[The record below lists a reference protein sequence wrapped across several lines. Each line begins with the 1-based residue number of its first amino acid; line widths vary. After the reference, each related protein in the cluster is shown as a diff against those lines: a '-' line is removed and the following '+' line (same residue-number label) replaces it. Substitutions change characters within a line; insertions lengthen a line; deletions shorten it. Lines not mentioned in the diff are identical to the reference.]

1 MSQTLLHI
9 DASARSGDSD
19 SRQLSAALLS
29 RWRARHPDS
38 RVLARDIVS
47 QPLPH
52 LDQTLFAAMM
62 TAPEQ
67 HSPQQAEAAARVN
80 ALTDEFLAADV
91 IVLGVPMYNFGI
103 PSTLKAWID
112 HIVTP
117 NRTFRYTA
125 EGPVGMA
132 GGRAVYVVSTRG
144 GVHGEGP
151 QDHQVAHLRTVF
163 GFLGI
168 DDVRVIQAEGLD
180 LSAEHREQAL
190 AAAMADIE
198 RQFEVA
204 EVA

>member
-19 SRQLSAALLS
+19 SRQLSAALVS
-29 RWRARHPDS
+29 RWRAQHPDR
-38 RVLARDIVS
+38 RVVQRDIVT

-52 LDQTLFAAMM
+52 LDDTLFSAMM
-62 TAPEQ
+62 SDASAHT
-67 HSPQQAEAAARVN
+67 PQQREAADRVN
-80 ALTDEFLAADV
+80 ALADEFLAADV
-91 IVLGVPMYNFGI
+91 LVLGVPMYNFGI

-117 NRTFRYTA
+117 ERTFRYTP
-125 EGPVGMA
+125 EGPVGLA
-132 GGRAVYVVSTRG
+132 GGRSVYVVSTRG

-168 DDVRVIQAEGLD
+168 DDIHVIQAEGLD
-180 LSAEHREQAL
+180 LSAEHREQAM
-190 AAAMADIE
+190 AAALVDIE
-198 RQFEVA
+198 RHITPA
-204 EVA
+204 AAA